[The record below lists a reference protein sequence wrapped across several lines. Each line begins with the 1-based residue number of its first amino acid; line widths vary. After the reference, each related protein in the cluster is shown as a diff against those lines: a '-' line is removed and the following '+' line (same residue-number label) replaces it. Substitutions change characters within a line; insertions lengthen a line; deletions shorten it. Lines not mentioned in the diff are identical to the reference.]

1 MRSATRPDVRCWSL
15 VARPPDPPDVFRRV
29 TFLFFV
35 FVFVFIVGIPILDT
49 PPNQSKEQG
58 TRNRGS
64 AYGTWVGGP
73 EL

>member
-1 MRSATRPDVRCWSL
+1 
-15 VARPPDPPDVFRRV
+15 VFRRV

-35 FVFVFIVGIPILDT
+35 FVFVFIVGIPILDARCSMLDT
-49 PPNQSKEQG
+49 RPNQSKEQG
-58 TRNRGS
+58 ARNRGS